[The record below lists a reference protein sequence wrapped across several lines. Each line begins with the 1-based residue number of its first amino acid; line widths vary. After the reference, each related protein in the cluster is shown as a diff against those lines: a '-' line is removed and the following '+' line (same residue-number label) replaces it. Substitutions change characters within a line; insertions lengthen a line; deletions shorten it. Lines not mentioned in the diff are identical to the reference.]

1 MVDDDAA
8 RRAQLND
15 ELGFYPVSLD
25 EDSVAEYRRRAAAQ
39 DDGTAVTSFSAA
51 PRGRTAMTEDE
62 EIEARKKKAERG
74 WLVEPERPRIGFSPS
89 EEIEKWYAVI
99 GGAGECQWTAL
110 TRTRPSP
117 CSARLSPVPDRNNR

>member
-1 MVDDDAA
+1 
-8 RRAQLND
+8 
-15 ELGFYPVSLD
+15 
-25 EDSVAEYRRRAAAQ
+25 
-39 DDGTAVTSFSAA
+39 
-51 PRGRTAMTEDE
+51 MTEDE

-74 WLVEPERPRIGFSPS
+74 WLVEPGGPRIGFSPS

-99 GGAGECQWTAL
+99 GGAAECQWTAL